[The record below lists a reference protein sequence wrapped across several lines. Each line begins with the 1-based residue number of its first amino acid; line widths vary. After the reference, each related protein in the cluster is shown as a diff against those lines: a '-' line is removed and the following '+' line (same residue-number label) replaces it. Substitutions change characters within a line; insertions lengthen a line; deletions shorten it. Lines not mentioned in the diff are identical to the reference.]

1 MRSSSH
7 FSSKEF
13 DTIQPT
19 KRYRHNKESIMYKH
33 ILVAVDLSEES
44 LVLLRKGAGIAEKCG
59 AKLSIIHVD
68 VNFSDLYTGLID
80 INMSAVQDSVSVET
94 NKALDELASKIDY
107 PVAERL
113 NGTGDF
119 SQVLEEA
126 VEKHNVDLL
135 VTGHHQDFWSK
146 FMSSTRQVMNS
157 VAVDMLV
164 VPLES
169 E

>member
-1 MRSSSH
+1 
-7 FSSKEF
+7 
-13 DTIQPT
+13 
-19 KRYRHNKESIMYKH
+19 MYKH

-94 NKALDELASKIDY
+94 NKALDELAAKIDY

>member
-1 MRSSSH
+1 
-7 FSSKEF
+7 
-13 DTIQPT
+13 
-19 KRYRHNKESIMYKH
+19 MYKH

-44 LVLLRKGAGIAEKCG
+44 LVLLRKGASLAEKFG
-59 AKLSIIHVD
+59 AKLSLIHVD

-80 INMSAVQDSVSVET
+80 INMTAVQDNVADET
-94 NKALDELASKIDY
+94 NKALEDLASKVSY
-107 PVAERL
+107 PVSERL

-126 VEKHNVDLL
+126 VEKHQVDLL

-164 VPLES
+164 IPLED

>member
-1 MRSSSH
+1 
-7 FSSKEF
+7 
-13 DTIQPT
+13 
-19 KRYRHNKESIMYKH
+19 MYKH

-44 LVLLRKGAGIAEKCG
+44 LVLVRKGASLAEKCG
-59 AKLSIIHVD
+59 AKLSLIHVD

-80 INMSAVQDSVSVET
+80 INMSSVQDSVVEET
-94 NKALDELASKIDY
+94 NTALTELATKVNY
-107 PVAERL
+107 PVSDCL

-146 FMSSTRQVMNS
+146 FMSSTRQVMNN
-157 VAVDMLV
+157 VTIDMLV
-164 VPLES
+164 IPLTDE
-169 E
+169 

>member
-1 MRSSSH
+1 
-7 FSSKEF
+7 
-13 DTIQPT
+13 
-19 KRYRHNKESIMYKH
+19 MYKH

-44 LVLLRKGAGIAEKCG
+44 LVLLRKGAGLAEKCG
-59 AKLSIIHVD
+59 AKLSLIHVD

-94 NKALDELASKIDY
+94 SKALDDLAAKIDY
-107 PVAERL
+107 PVTERL

-135 VTGHHQDFWSK
+135 ITGHHQDFWSK
-146 FMSSTRQVMNS
+146 FMSSTRQVMNN

-164 VPLES
+164 IPLDS

>member
-1 MRSSSH
+1 
-7 FSSKEF
+7 
-13 DTIQPT
+13 
-19 KRYRHNKESIMYKH
+19 MYKH

-44 LVLLRKGAGIAEKCG
+44 LILLRKGAAIAQKCD

-80 INMSAVQDSVSVET
+80 INMSSVQDSVSEET
-94 NKALDELASKIDY
+94 GKALADLAEKVNY
-107 PVAERL
+107 PVSERL
-113 NGTGDF
+113 NGSGDF

-126 VEKHNVDLL
+126 VEKYRIDLL

-146 FMSSTRQVMNS
+146 FMSSTRQVMNNIS
-157 VAVDMLV
+157 VDMLV
-164 VPLES
+164 VPLGS

>member
-1 MRSSSH
+1 M
-7 FSSKEF
+7 
-13 DTIQPT
+13 
-19 KRYRHNKESIMYKH
+19 MYKH

-44 LVLLRKGAGIAEKCG
+44 LLLLRKGANLAANSN

-80 INMSAVQDSVSVET
+80 INMSSVQDSVSEET
-94 NKALDELASKIDY
+94 VKALDDLANRIDY
-107 PVAERL
+107 PVTERL
-113 NGTGDF
+113 NGSGDF

-126 VEKHNVDLL
+126 VEKYQVDLL

-146 FMSSTRQVMNS
+146 FMSSTRQVMNNVS
-157 VAVDMLV
+157 VDMLV
-164 VPLES
+164 VPLAS